1 MATGGSDET
10 EDALGAM
17 GLKLENAPDKDFEV
31 WPENWLPISVFNSL
45 NTQWRIA
52 PNGRRY
58 GLDYAAIQAT
68 LQLMRVPQIEWAE
81 LFQALRSMEAE
92 FLEAI
97 SG

>member
-1 MATGGSDET
+1 MATGGPDET

-17 GLKLENAPDKDFEV
+17 GLKLENAPDEDFEV
-31 WPENWLPISVFNSL
+31 WPENWLPLSVFLSL

-52 PNGRRY
+52 PNGKRS
-58 GLDYAAIQAT
+58 GLDYAVLPVT
-68 LQLMRVPQIEWAE
+68 LRLMGVARKEWGEIFPALQI
-81 LFQALRSMEAE
+81 MEAA